1 MKKSFLIGAMMCW
14 MALNAQA
21 QYQYDRALPLP
32 TVDLYDTG
40 VMNMYLSALAQTHSR
55 RQQQYEEL
63 TDQAIEAFN
72 KGQWNYTISYVN
84 QALRTGF
91 YCGTLYYIR
100 GFAYE
105 SLGDFKSAKKDY
117 KTGKK
122 YDSVEAAQALEQLN
136 VKMKQ
141 RRK

>member
-1 MKKSFLIGAMMCW
+1 MR
-14 MALNAQA
+14 N
-21 QYQYDRALPLP
+21 LPIRQSR
-32 TVDLYDTG
+32 
-40 VMNMYLSALAQTHSR
+40 LSTRNSG
-55 RQQQYEEL
+55 
-63 TDQAIEAFN
+63 I
-72 KGQWNYTISYVN
+72 KWNYTISYVN

-122 YDSVEAAQALEQLN
+122 YDSVEAAQALEQLK

>member
-1 MKKSFLIGAMMCW
+1 
-14 MALNAQA
+14 
-21 QYQYDRALPLP
+21 
-32 TVDLYDTG
+32 
-40 VMNMYLSALAQTHSR
+40 MYLSALAQTHAR
-55 RQQQYEEL
+55 RQQQYEDL

-72 KGQWNYTISYVN
+72 KEQWNYTISYVN

-122 YDSVEAAQALEQLN
+122 YDSVEAAQALEQLKM
-136 VKMKQ
+136 KMKQ
-141 RRK
+141 RRR